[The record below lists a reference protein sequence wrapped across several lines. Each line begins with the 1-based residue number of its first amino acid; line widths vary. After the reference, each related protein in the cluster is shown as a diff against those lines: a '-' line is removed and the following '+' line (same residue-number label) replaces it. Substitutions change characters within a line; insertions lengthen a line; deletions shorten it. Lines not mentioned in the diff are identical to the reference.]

1 MAAPYEDRAEE
12 VTYLL
17 EQCGL
22 ARYVPAFRNDD
33 VDDSC
38 LDTLTPEDLFDLGLP
53 MGPRVRLARAI
64 RERNAAAA
72 SVAPSLPPPPPL
84 PVSMRAA
91 TPPPRDDDGDDEDLC
106 VMCMDSKI
114 DCKLKPCEHA
124 LFCRACVANWRR
136 QSAAK
141 PKGPSCPKCREP
153 FGAADVVD
161 LEGRPLDAPRPM
173 AWGGA
178 AAPVV
183 PFPGAAEAEARRRRE
198 AEARAAADADALRR
212 RRESEAVRDR
222 EARRQREAETYAAA
236 AEAEAR
242 RQREEAAAAARAAD
256 RAAAAAAARVA
267 HDAAV
272 DRDNA
277 AAAVVSVYLDEAV
290 ASCRRDA
297 AAAAIAAVDWE
308 RRVSPSGD
316 LSGIEREILM
326 VIDEHGGEVPCGR
339 LSEFYR
345 EHTGKD
351 LKIKRLSKFLLRIP
365 GVTVVLG
372 PHGQNVVRRWKAVE
386 DQPFDDIERNILL
399 LVDAHGGK
407 VGISQ
412 LLALFRENYGNE
424 LDNKIVEFA
433 GLSKLLLRLPGVAY
447 EPPPASPGVAYRPG
461 SGSVRRAAD
470 VRILPRPAAAPAPA
484 LELTAEEKIADSTA
498 AACGLGGAGRA
509 AALRVL
515 EGSAAPA
522 PAPSRSASP
531 DPAAAPWTPA
541 PPAAAVPVFDP
552 GMIDDHPGIY
562 SYQPVPMG
570 AYVMPPPPPPMFYV
584 PCPMPPMSQ
593 NPFVLQPLFWD
604 HLGRIMP
611 RPTRPNPSRRQHQ
624 EKPGTKK

>member
-1 MAAPYEDRAEE
+1 MAAPYEERAEE
-12 VTYLL
+12 VTFLL

-22 ARYVPAFRNDD
+22 ARYAPAFRNDD

-38 LDTLTPEDLFDLGLP
+38 LGTLTPEDLVDLGLP

-153 FGAADVVD
+153 FGADDVVD
-161 LEGRPLDAPRPM
+161 LDGRPLDAPRPV

-178 AAPVV
+178 ATAAPVV

-242 RQREEAAAAARAAD
+242 RRREEAAAAARAAD

-531 DPAAAPWTPA
+531 DPTAAPWAP
-541 PPAAAVPVFDP
+541 PPAAACVPYP
-552 GMIDDHPGIY
+552 IY
-562 SYQPVPMG
+562 
-570 AYVMPPPPPPMFYV
+570 AYPPPAYFVPLPPPMPYGLPV
-584 PCPMPPMSQ
+584 PMPPMSN
-593 NPFVLQPLFWD
+593 NPFVLQPIPWEQAGVAHD
-604 HLGRIMP
+604 PVTAERP
-611 RPTRPNPSRRQHQ
+611 RPGRMSARVRQARREAAQADVCN
-624 EKPGTKK
+624 